1 MANTLNLGNGNW
13 ATKEDSLLAYNSENG
28 NFKPL
33 PFDFTRASNATV
45 VNKAGLIETVG
56 SGEPR
61 IDFKDDVKGALLLEP
76 TRTNLLQYSEDF
88 SNASWVVQANSTIV
102 INTSEV
108 LSPSGK
114 NDAAKVFSDGTQG
127 IYNNQA
133 VINTESTRSVYI
145 RSVSGVE
152 TLTIKEPYGGVSDK
166 SIEVNESWQ
175 RYFLSG
181 TASHST
187 NSGIFLD
194 DISASGVYI
203 WGAQVEQGS
212 YATSYIPTQGSAVTR
227 VADVCEGAGNEQVI
241 NSTEGVF
248 YFEGSALA
256 DDGTNRFL
264 SLNDGTTN
272 NYIYFRYVSTSN
284 QYLFRTQVG
293 GDTVNTLSGFL
304 SDTTQNHKFAFK
316 FKSGDYAMWVD
327 GVEISTDTSSTI
339 FPSNTLSNLEYSFPT
354 NGGDGFASNTKDLRV
369 YNTALSDSELETLT
383 T

>member
-1 MANTLNLGNGNW
+1 MANTFKFGNGNW
-13 ATKEDSLLAYNSENG
+13 ATKEDSVLAYNSENG
-28 NFKPL
+28 NIKPL

-45 VNKAGLIETVG
+45 VNKAGLIETGG

-212 YATSYIPTQGSAVTR
+212 YATSYIPTSGSAVTR
-227 VADVCEGAGNEQVI
+227 VADDCSGTGNEQVI
-241 NSTEGVF
+241 NSTEGVL
-248 YFEGSALA
+248 YAEISALA
-256 DDGTNRFL
+256 NDLTNRTIGVL
-264 SLNDGTTN
+264 GDSN
-272 NYIYFRYVSTSN
+272 NFIELAYRNSSN
-284 QYLFRTQVG
+284 QVRCLIKSNGVVE
-293 GDTVNTLSGFL
+293 VNIQHTLSDITLNNKLAIKYKLNNVSLYVNGIEVGTDL
-304 SDTTQNHKFAFK
+304 SANMP
-316 FKSGDYAMWVD
+316 SGLNELNFNRFD
-327 GVEISTDTSSTI
+327 GGENYYGKVKEV
-339 FPSNTLSNLEYSFPT
+339 
-354 NGGDGFASNTKDLRV
+354 RV
-369 YNTALSDSELETLT
+369 YNTALTDAELATLT

>member
-212 YATSYIPTQGSAVTR
+212 YATSYIPTSGSAVTR
-227 VADVCEGAGNEQVI
+227 VADDCSGTGNEQVI
-241 NSTEGVF
+241 NSTEGVL
-248 YFEGSALA
+248 YAEISALA
-256 DDGTNRFL
+256 NDLTNRTIGVL
-264 SLNDGTTN
+264 GDSN
-272 NYIYFRYVSTSN
+272 NFIELAYRNSSN
-284 QYLFRTQVG
+284 QVRCLIKSNGVVE
-293 GDTVNTLSGFL
+293 VNIQHTLSDITLNNKLAIKYKLNNVSLYVNGIEVGTDL
-304 SDTTQNHKFAFK
+304 SANMP
-316 FKSGDYAMWVD
+316 SGLNELNFNRFD
-327 GVEISTDTSSTI
+327 GGENYYGKVKEV
-339 FPSNTLSNLEYSFPT
+339 
-354 NGGDGFASNTKDLRV
+354 RV
-369 YNTALSDSELETLT
+369 YNTALTDAELATLT

>member
-212 YATSYIPTQGSAVTR
+212 YATSYIPTSGSSVTR
-227 VADVCEGAGNEQVI
+227 ATDSNSQTLPSGILGSSKGSVYIEGIVNEFDTGGQIIFTAGNSISQIFYIWIQTTGRVVTEFFVTAVQASLSSSTGLLSNGDSYKIAIAYQDNDFVMYI
-241 NSTEGVF
+241 NGTQIATDLNGTAPNPTVLRIGG
-248 YFEGSALA
+248 YFV
-256 DDGTNRFL
+256 
-264 SLNDGTTN
+264 N
-272 NYIYFRYVSTSN
+272 NYS
-284 QYLFRTQVG
+284 G
-293 GDTVNTLSGFL
+293 G
-304 SDTTQNHKFAFK
+304 K
-316 FKSGDYAMWVD
+316 
-327 GVEISTDTSSTI
+327 I
-339 FPSNTLSNLEYSFPT
+339 
-354 NGGDGFASNTKDLRV
+354 KDCKV
-369 YNTALSDSELETLT
+369 YNTRLSNAELETLT

>member
-1 MANTLNLGNGNW
+1 MANTFKFGNGNW
-13 ATKEDSLLAYNSENG
+13 ATKEDSVLAYNDENN

-212 YATSYIPTQGSAVTR
+212 YATSYIPTSGSSVTR
-227 VADVCEGAGNEQVI
+227 ATDSNSQTLPSGILGSSKGSVYIEGIVNEFDTGGQIIFTAGNSISQIFYIWIQTTGRVVTEFFVTAVQASLSSSTGLLSNGDSYKIAIAYQDNDFVMYI
-241 NSTEGVF
+241 NGTQIATDLNGTAPNPTVLRIGG
-248 YFEGSALA
+248 YFV
-256 DDGTNRFL
+256 
-264 SLNDGTTN
+264 N
-272 NYIYFRYVSTSN
+272 NYS
-284 QYLFRTQVG
+284 G
-293 GDTVNTLSGFL
+293 G
-304 SDTTQNHKFAFK
+304 K
-316 FKSGDYAMWVD
+316 
-327 GVEISTDTSSTI
+327 I
-339 FPSNTLSNLEYSFPT
+339 
-354 NGGDGFASNTKDLRV
+354 KDCKV
-369 YNTALSDSELETLT
+369 YNTRLSNAELETLT

>member
-1 MANTLNLGNGNW
+1 MANTFKFGNGNW
-13 ATKEDSLLAYNSENG
+13 ATKEDSVLAYNDENN

-212 YATSYIPTQGSAVTR
+212 YATSYIPTSGSAVTR
-227 VADVCEGAGNEQVI
+227 VADDCSGTGNEQVI
-241 NSTEGVF
+241 NSTEGVL
-248 YFEGSALA
+248 YAEISALA
-256 DDGTNRFL
+256 NDLTNRTIGVL
-264 SLNDGTTN
+264 GDSN
-272 NYIYFRYVSTSN
+272 NFIELAYRNSSN
-284 QYLFRTQVG
+284 QVRCLIKSNGVVE
-293 GDTVNTLSGFL
+293 VNIQHTLSDITLNNKLAIKYKLNNVSLYVNGIEVGTDL
-304 SDTTQNHKFAFK
+304 SANMP
-316 FKSGDYAMWVD
+316 SGLNELNFNRFD
-327 GVEISTDTSSTI
+327 GGENYYGKVKEV
-339 FPSNTLSNLEYSFPT
+339 
-354 NGGDGFASNTKDLRV
+354 RV
-369 YNTALSDSELETLT
+369 YNTALTDAELATLT